1 MSLGALEAF
10 HHAVQGRLDDRVP
23 LLLLHKTGGDET
35 ELLPFAA
42 ATAPDRAVIA
52 LRGPVIE
59 EGRPRFFRRIAPGVF
74 DEDDLRRRVE
84 DLAAFLAGFAARHGS
99 LPPTALGLSNG
110 ANMAV
115 ATALLHPRLFSGLVL
130 LRPACPFTALPASDL
145 AGLPVLVVAGIQDQ
159 VVARTDTDRLLAH
172 LQSCGAD
179 VACRALPAGHRLIEQ
194 DTAIVRG
201 WLAEHVR
208 EAGRDRG

>member
-74 DEDDLRRRVE
+74 DEPALSSSTWAAIWRTRFSPSRQPLRSSRTAAYLASNSSRRK
-84 DLAAFLAGFAARHGS
+84 G
-99 LPPTALGLSNG
+99 
-110 ANMAV
+110 
-115 ATALLHPRLFSGLVL
+115 
-130 LRPACPFTALPASDL
+130 RPASIASCHSL
-145 AGLPVLVVAGIQDQ
+145 R
-159 VVARTDTDRLLAH
+159 ARPRSWSDEAF
-172 LQSCGAD
+172 S
-179 VACRALPAGHRLIEQ
+179 E
-194 DTAIVRG
+194 RG
-201 WLAEHVR
+201 SAMTCVW
-208 EAGRDRG
+208 GGCNK